1 MGSSRFLD
9 AYPHLWRPS
18 SFCDSPT
25 ASTKPSSHFGPRLL
39 AHNDRPAQ
47 FQQCP
52 WKEGANS
59 LVQHFNFEETENMHL
74 LPCASSNAPQHSRFF
89 SLPTSANKMTRPE
102 IGSLRRALSYVEDI
116 AGGPSASWN
125 PTPRVHNFSP
135 LEDFLHGLFPS
146 NFEDGN
152 SCRDWQP

>member
-1 MGSSRFLD
+1 MHT
-9 AYPHLWRPS
+9 HLWRPS

-25 ASTKPSSHFGPRLL
+25 ASTKPSSYFRPRLFL
-39 AHNDRPAQ
+39 TYSDRPAQ

-59 LVQHFNFEETENMHL
+59 LTQRFNTEETENMHS
-74 LPCASSNAPQHSRFF
+74 LPCASSNAPQHSRF
-89 SLPTSANKMTRPE
+89 SSPPTSTNKMICPE
-102 IGSLRRALSYVEDI
+102 IGSLLRALSYVEDI
-116 AGGPSASWN
+116 AGGLSVSWH
-125 PTPRVHNFSP
+125 PTLQVHNFSP